1 MHKAL
6 FFIYFIGLSGSGKS
20 TISSKLASLLRK
32 KYNVQLQVLD
42 GDEIRNRLEGMFGYS
57 YAERMKTNRVA
68 RVVAQYLLENNISVL
83 LSQVGAY
90 KMMRD
95 STRQQFKEYYIEVY
109 VKCSL
114 SECAR
119 RDTKGYYKAFRE
131 GRLENF
137 NGGDEIFEV
146 PQNSDIVVDT
156 EQEDIESA
164 VMKIEKYLIDRGYLR
179 VQDCFLYSESGNC

>member
-1 MHKAL
+1 MFYLQRAL

-20 TISSKLASLLRK
+20 TISRKLAYLLRK
-32 KYNVQLQVLD
+32 KYEIKLQVLD
-42 GDEIRNRLEGMFGYS
+42 GDEIRTRLEGMFGYT

-90 KMMRD
+90 KVMRD
-95 STRQQFKEYYIEVY
+95 STRLQFKEYYIEVY

-114 SECAR
+114 AECAR
-119 RDTKGYYKAFRE
+119 RDTKGYYKAFKE

-137 NGGDEIFEV
+137 NGSDEVFEV
-146 PQNSDIVVDT
+146 PQNSDVIVDT
-156 EQEDIESA
+156 EQESIESA
-164 VMKIEKYLIDRGYLR
+164 VLKIERYLINRGYL
-179 VQDCFLYSESGNC
+179 CA